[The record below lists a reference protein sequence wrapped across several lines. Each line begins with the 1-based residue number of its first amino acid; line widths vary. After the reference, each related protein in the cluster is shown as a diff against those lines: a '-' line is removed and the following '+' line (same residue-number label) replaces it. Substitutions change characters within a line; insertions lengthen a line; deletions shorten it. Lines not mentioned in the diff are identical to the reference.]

1 MTSMSNGKRR
11 DDKDKK
17 SKPMVID
24 FAITADPD
32 APIDMIGT
40 VHTVSRFNQK
50 LAEQLKKD
58 LTEEQR
64 NEMADASI
72 NQRMSRLRDRVNS
85 GKKEEPPAPSP
96 QPQLSKPLTFSEFD
110 SNMRNTMGPYY
121 DTFTKDVVDT
131 WYYRY
136 VVGFAIDSGAKLSQ
150 YVDEHT
156 CKPIEQAP
164 EQTQEQA
171 AGKAPKSRQRK
182 NSAKKNEGP
191 GGQELSG

>member
-11 DDKDKK
+11 DDRDKK

-24 FAITADPD
+24 FSITTDPD

-40 VHTVSRFNQK
+40 VHTVSQFNQK

-85 GKKEEPPAPSP
+85 GRKEEPPAPA
-96 QPQLSKPLTFSEFD
+96 QLTKPLTFDEFD
-110 SNMRNTMGPYY
+110 ANMKNTMGPSYN
-121 DTFTKDVVDT
+121 TFTKDVIGA
-131 WYYRY
+131 WYDRY

-150 YVDEHT
+150 YVDIRAS
-156 CKPIEQAP
+156 KPVEQAS
-164 EQTQEQA
+164 EQA
-171 AGKAPKSRQRK
+171 VGKAPKRRQRK
-182 NSAKKNEGP
+182 NGAKKDEGA
-191 GGQELSG
+191 GGKELSG